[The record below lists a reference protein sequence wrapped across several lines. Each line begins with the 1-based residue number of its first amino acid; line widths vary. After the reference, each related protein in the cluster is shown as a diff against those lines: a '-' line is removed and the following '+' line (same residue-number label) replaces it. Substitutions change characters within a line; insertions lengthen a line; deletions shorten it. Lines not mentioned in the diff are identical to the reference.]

1 VSLAALVLMVLA
13 QAPVDPPGTTQPA
26 AEAAWEA
33 AQVLRRAGRYAEAVQ
48 AFEALADAYP
58 TSRRAAQAL
67 ASAGTIARWDLGQ
80 LARAEAAW
88 TRAVRGPSDVP
99 GVESALDELLT
110 LARERRGVDGELRL
124 LRTLTTERPRAEY
137 TPRLLLRAAT
147 LLLDERHQ
155 PEAAVSAARA
165 AVAAAEGT
173 TWWDDAA
180 MVHARALRAA
190 GRDDAALRELR
201 RVIASHRDTLLG
213 GDENSDHL
221 DEAYY
226 QAAELLEARAGTDAA
241 SQLAAERAY
250 LRVVDEVPHSPWVDD
265 ALEHARRLAQARGD
279 PAAARAH
286 RQRLVRLRPARRASC
301 PRRRRPT
308 FRRVPVRAAA
318 PSPRAERRWWRES
331 EPSVVRAHRR
341 AGVSVRPRI
350 EARRWCAGLW
360 VSQAKAP
367 ILERKVGVRVAAPA
381 PGAVTDAAAAEAGV
395 EGGVR

>member
-1 VSLAALVLMVLA
+1 MSLAVLVLMVLA

-67 ASAGTIARWDLGQ
+67 ASAGTIARWDLRQ

-180 MVHARALRAA
+180 MLHARALRAA
-190 GRDDAALRELR
+190 GRDDEALRELR

-279 PAAARAH
+279 PEAARAH
-286 RQRLVRLRPARRASC
+286 RQRLVQLRPASRFVPAQASADVP
-301 PRRRRPT
+301 PRTRTRSST
-308 FRRVPVRAAA
+308 
-318 PSPRAERRWWRES
+318 
-331 EPSVVRAHRR
+331 
-341 AGVSVRPRI
+341 I
-350 EARRWCAGLW
+350 TAR
-360 VSQAKAP
+360 
-367 ILERKVGVRVAAPA
+367 
-381 PGAVTDAAAAEAGV
+381 
-395 EGGVR
+395 